1 PQAPQTLGEP
11 GGANT
16 SVGQVPPIPEK
27 AVLAHSETV
36 AMEPAKPEP
45 NAGQQG
51 QYERIIALL
60 EEIKA
65 LLLRLM
71 GKI

>member
-1 PQAPQTLGEP
+1 
-11 GGANT
+11 
-16 SVGQVPPIPEK
+16 VGQVPPIPEK